1 MQQVFCDWG
10 TSSLRGYLLDD
21 SKIIQKYSS
30 DLGLLK
36 AQKIGYEKVL
46 DSVLDSFQCEPDIPI
61 YLSGM
66 IGSKQGWAEAPYV
79 PTPVGLEQMKGKT
92 IKPAK
97 NIHII
102 GGVSHLDGSG
112 NYDVMRGEEVQVF
125 GILEQEP
132 AASLI
137 CLPGSHS
144 KWVKIEAGQIK
155 SFSTWMTGELF
166 KSLSEN
172 TIFTTQIDSKT
183 WNKEAFV
190 QGVEFAREHNDLG
203 SSLFKLRT
211 EYLFERS
218 DKEHFHSYLS
228 GFLIGSE
235 IREAIGVAKEVSLC
249 GSDTLMNS
257 YALALE
263 VFGAESKQFPS
274 DTATIRG
281 IEKICGGR
289 NE

>member
-1 MQQVFCDWG
+1 M
-10 TSSLRGYLLDD
+10 DD

-46 DSVLDSFQCEPDIPI
+46 DSVLDSFQCEHDIPI
-61 YLSGM
+61 YFSGM

-79 PTPVGLEQMKGKT
+79 PTPVGIEQMKGKT

-125 GILEQEP
+125 GVLEQEP
-132 AASLI
+132 ATSLI

-155 SFSTWMTGELF
+155 IFATWMTGELF
-166 KSLSEN
+166 KALSEN
-172 TIFTTQIDSKT
+172 TIFSTQLESKEF
-183 WNKEAFV
+183 NHEAFI
-190 QGVEFAREHNDLG
+190 QGVGFAREHHDLG
-203 SSLFKLRT
+203 SSLFKLRI

-218 DKEHFHSYLS
+218 DKHHFYSYLS
-228 GFLIGSE
+228 GFLIASE
-235 IREAIGVAKEVSLC
+235 IREAIGVAKKVSLC
-249 GSDTLMNS
+249 GSDSLMNS

-263 VFGAESKQFPS
+263 VFGVESKQFPS
-274 DTATIRG
+274 ETATIRG
-281 IEKICGGR
+281 IEKICGEN